1 MSVSFEKSSRD
12 LNISNSGNGFSGNN
26 FSLSKDRGYYES
38 PTENNDKLDYL
49 IDSDQEDHEE
59 ETGSNNGGGEFGI
72 GGNNGFDENDENPY
86 RENVMSFEEMQTQK
100 AYYLGEI
107 ERLVKNGVKPLIHLD
122 MSNELNEISG
132 EYHRMKHFYETE
144 VGIRRMRSLMM
155 YSVNF
160 LETFDS
166 SYNLIGDLDG
176 FSLHTQANIN
186 EYDDIF
192 AELYNKYKDK
202 VSMGPELRLLFAFGG
217 SLAQFKGQKK
227 LSNMMLEEQNRVLN
241 EKLNQMK
248 GQQSSPVQ
256 VNRMKGPSMTSDER
270 LRQFGIDEDISD
282 FSDISSIKSG
292 RSNGSGSDKITFISK
307 NTEEPK
313 EKKKRGRK
321 KKNAD

>member
-1 MSVSFEKSSRD
+1 MPR
-12 LNISNSGNGFSGNN
+12 NN
-26 FSLSKDRGYYES
+26 FNLSKESGYYDS
-38 PTENNDKLDYL
+38 GVVENNDKLDYL
-49 IDSDQEDHEE
+49 IDSDQEDNHV
-59 ETGSNNGGGEFGI
+59 ETGSNNENEFGI
-72 GGNNGFDENDENPY
+72 DDNNFGGDDLQNSPY

-107 ERLVKNGVKPLIHLD
+107 ERLTKNGVKPLIHLD

-132 EYHRMKHFYETE
+132 EYHRMKHYYETE

-155 YSVNF
+155 YTVNF

-176 FSLHTQANIN
+176 FALHTQANIN

-192 AELYNKYKDK
+192 SELYNKYKDK
-202 VSMGPELRLLFAFGG
+202 VSWGPELRLLFAFGG

-227 LSNMMLEEQNRVLN
+227 LSNMMLEEQNRILT
-241 EKLNQMK
+241 EKLGYMNKETIQINQP
-248 GQQSSPVQ
+248 S
-256 VNRMKGPSMTSDER
+256 RMKGPSMTSDER

-282 FSDISSIKSG
+282 FSDISSIKSA
-292 RSNGSGSDKITFISK
+292 RSTGSLSDKITFISK
-307 NTEEPK
+307 NSEEPK

-321 KKNAD
+321 KKNTE

>member
-1 MSVSFEKSSRD
+1 MSVSFAKSNRD
-12 LNISNSGNGFSGNN
+12 LNISNEGGFSLSGNN
-26 FSLSKDRGYYES
+26 FNLSKERGYYDS
-38 PTENNDKLDYL
+38 PVENNDKLDYL
-49 IDSDQEDHEE
+49 IDSDQEENDV
-59 ETGSNNGGGEFGI
+59 ETGSNNGNEFGLGDNNF
-72 GGNNGFDENDENPY
+72 GGDDDQNSPY

-107 ERLVKNGVKPLIHLD
+107 ERLTKNGVKPLIHLD

-132 EYHRMKHFYETE
+132 EYHRMKHYYETE

-160 LETFDS
+160 LETFDN

-227 LSNMMLEEQNRVLN
+227 LSNMMLEEQNRVLT
-241 EKLNQMK
+241 EKLNSMK
-248 GQQSSPVQ
+248 RQNSPVQ

-282 FSDISSIKSG
+282 FSDISSIKS
-292 RSNGSGSDKITFISK
+292 NGSSSDKITFISK
-307 NTEEPK
+307 NSEEPK